1 MYKQNGNFKKNC
13 EHLKIEEIK
22 KYCTHVHK
30 VSLYKEISHKVITR
44 VLIDREMLIDTQM
57 QFPIGFIHDIIYD
70 LFYF

>member
-13 EHLKIEEIK
+13 EHLKIEELK
-22 KYCTHVHK
+22 NTLHK

-44 VLIDREMLIDTQM
+44 VLIDREVLIDTQM